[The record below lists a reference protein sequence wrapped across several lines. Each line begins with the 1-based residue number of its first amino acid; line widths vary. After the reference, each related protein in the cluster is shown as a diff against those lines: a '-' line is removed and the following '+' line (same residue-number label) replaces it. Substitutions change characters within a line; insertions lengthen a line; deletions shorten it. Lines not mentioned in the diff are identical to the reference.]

1 MNWRSTT
8 VRFAALVF
16 LLQVTAAGVLLLA
29 VRAIVHGQVYAGAAA
44 TGVMVRQEV
53 LALRGQGAAAIARA
67 VRLRGAGEGASRAV
81 LLLADAAGRPLAG
94 NLDALPP
101 NVAAGGRPVQIDL
114 YRRGRATPEAMLV
127 RVDRLDGGLQ
137 LLTGSVV
144 EDEARTVRLLELA
157 MLVALSLA
165 VAFAAL
171 AAWLAARMIVLRL
184 EDTVTTLDAV
194 RDGAL
199 SRRVPADASGDA
211 FAMLAGSVNATLDR
225 TERLVEELTLAT
237 DMLAHDLKSPLT
249 RLRSALER
257 AAVAVD
263 TPAAQEAV
271 DRAQAEGQRLLT
283 TVETALSISR
293 AEAGIG
299 RDAFAAV
306 DLAVELEEIADIYG
320 PLVEDAGRTIAV
332 AVTAHPTLPL
342 HRELMAQALGN
353 LIDNALKYGA
363 GTITLAL
370 EAVPG
375 GVRLSVS
382 DQGPGIAPE
391 HRAAA
396 LRRFGRVDEA
406 RGGSGAGLGLSLV
419 GAVARLHGGSVALE
433 EVGEAAGGLRVVID
447 LPH

>member
-1 MNWRSTT
+1 
-8 VRFAALVF
+8 
-16 LLQVTAAGVLLLA
+16 
-29 VRAIVHGQVYAGAAA
+29 
-44 TGVMVRQEV
+44 
-53 LALRGQGAAAIARA
+53 
-67 VRLRGAGEGASRAV
+67 
-81 LLLADAAGRPLAG
+81 
-94 NLDALPP
+94 
-101 NVAAGGRPVQIDL
+101 
-114 YRRGRATPEAMLV
+114 
-127 RVDRLDGGLQ
+127 
-137 LLTGSVV
+137 
-144 EDEARTVRLLELA
+144 
-157 MLVALSLA
+157 
-165 VAFAAL
+165 
-171 AAWLAARMIVLRL
+171 MIVLRL
-184 EDTVTTLDAV
+184 EATVTTLDAV

-211 FAMLAGSVNATLDR
+211 FAMLAGSVNATLGR

-332 AVTAHPTLPL
+332 AVSARPTLPL

-370 EAVPG
+370 EALPT